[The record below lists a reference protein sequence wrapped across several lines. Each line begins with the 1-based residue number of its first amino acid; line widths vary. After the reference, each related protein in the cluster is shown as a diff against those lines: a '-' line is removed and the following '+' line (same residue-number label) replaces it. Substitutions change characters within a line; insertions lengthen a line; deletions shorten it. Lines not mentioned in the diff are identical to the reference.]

1 MIFFPFPMS
10 SDTPEPTPN
19 MPPTPEGQ
27 REELA
32 RLQAEHERLQ
42 GELETMQTRLSDLS
56 SRLETL
62 SKPKPRKVRPRKRQ
76 AVTPTDDEA
85 LHAQVATAP
94 ETPTVKEPS
103 PEPAEISPPEPEPK
117 AQAEPQAAPTPADL
131 GTTLTRAK
139 SSTPPPIP
147 STEESV
153 VVEETKK
160 PAPPPLPEEAQ
171 TTTTSMESMDSESVP
186 TQDSATN
193 SGLDEDDTVETRW
206 GVYLLR
212 IGVVLFLLSLAFAGN
227 YAYQEWFVHLTAGTK
242 VTLLY
247 VLCALVLG
255 LGKWM
260 ESFASGVQQFG
271 SGLGAA
277 GLAGLYYVTFAAH
290 YTERLRVIES
300 PILAGVLLLAWAGFV
315 FYLAERRSSQWLA
328 LVAVALAYFSTAI
341 GPAGWFAA
349 GANVLLA
356 VVSVLLQ
363 LRHRWTSLGAL
374 SLIGVYLSFLCQS
387 ILGLSLV
394 SGRDPLAAIA
404 ADPHHALIVG
414 LIALTAY
421 WITFATASF
430 YARPEIQP
438 PLQRTLLLTLNNA
451 LWIGLGWLL
460 LVRLDFAHVIGEA
473 LLAAGTLLLI
483 AAVKARWLVAA
494 ARPTVPA
501 YTAQGLAVF
510 TVGLMLTFTG
520 TTQALLLGT
529 ELLLVLFTATSTG
542 NRILRYASLV
552 LAPCVTG
559 TALYALELGQISAP
573 AALGTAAILL
583 FSGWWAKF
591 HHRETSWRQEQVDWF
606 SANGL
611 GLLTCSLVMLYH
623 GDQRLLLLSV
633 EFAVV
638 LLFAVGSTSYL
649 LRVATH
655 LLGAIVLAV
664 AGGLILLGTVT
675 WVMGLSVALLFWGA
689 WWAQHQTL
697 AINKWTPADI
707 GWLSAL
713 ALALGYQWLHEVI
726 PPEVIWPLLG
736 AITLG
741 LSVTTRW
748 HQIPTLT
755 YLSQLYFLLACTNL
769 AGPLLAYSKDPALAP
784 AWWQPAALIVIG
796 LMLSTWWQRT
806 RVLRNEDFSLAMRLI
821 DAAAVVSLFYL
832 WLEPRVDANTWMLLA
847 SGLTLGLSAYGLWR
861 REWLLATLAQG
872 LVLAAVLE
880 LFLRAGSG
888 INWPA
893 ALFPTATMI
902 GLALAAETLLPRALS
917 KLSDPV
923 SEAYRAWV
931 AVIHYAAS
939 LYRIVAVF
947 LGVRL
952 INTYVPDAERGWVFA
967 LLGFAIL
974 ATNGWRMQNLRFL
987 GAALYFIIALGRWM
1001 NPFDPS
1007 SALHWPNWL
1016 GLGLILLA
1024 PVLTRRVRA
1033 QLPLLTTGA
1042 NGSRQE
1048 RRDWE
1053 RIAIFCLRLFA
1064 VFALWVQASRLI
1076 DAQLGTSYLTIAWAL
1091 TALVVLGGGFLV
1103 RERLLRWFGLIIL
1116 ALSLLRFGAI
1126 DLWGFDTLYRL
1137 VSASA
1142 LTLVVLL
1149 LAFLY
1154 SKYAGKPK
1162 R

>member
-1 MIFFPFPMS
+1 MIFLPTQMS
-10 SDTPEPTPN
+10 SESPDPVPGQPNPPES
-19 MPPTPEGQ
+19 Q

-42 GELETMQTRLSDLS
+42 GELETIQTRLTDLS

-62 SKPKPRKVRPRKRQ
+62 AKPKPRQVRPRKRKP
-76 AVTPTDDEA
+76 ATPADDEA
-85 LHAQVATAP
+85 LHAPREDATDTRANDGLSKDPVAEPIATAP
-94 ETPTVKEPS
+94 DSEPESEPQPEVTTVPADLGATLVQAKTSPAEETPSEPALTVEEKKTPTPPPIPEEAQVQSTPESPEAPEPS
-103 PEPAEISPPEPEPK
+103 PEPK
-117 AQAEPQAAPTPADL
+117 QQ
-131 GTTLTRAK
+131 
-139 SSTPPPIP
+139 
-147 STEESV
+147 
-153 VVEETKK
+153 
-160 PAPPPLPEEAQ
+160 
-171 TTTTSMESMDSESVP
+171 
-186 TQDSATN
+186 
-193 SGLDEDDTVETRW
+193 LDEDEDTVETRW

-227 YAYQEWFVHLTAGTK
+227 YAYQEWFVHLTPGTK

-247 VLCALVLG
+247 ILCALVLG
-255 LGKWM
+255 LGKWL
-260 ESFASGVQQFG
+260 ERFPDGVRHFG

-300 PILAGVLLLAWAGFV
+300 PILAGILLLAWTGLV
-315 FYLAERRSSQWLA
+315 FYLAERRGSQFLA
-328 LVAVALAYFSTAI
+328 LAAVALAYFSTTI

-356 VVSVLLQ
+356 CVSVFLQ
-363 LRHRWTSLGAL
+363 LRHRWTALGAL
-374 SLIGVYLSFLCQS
+374 SLVGVYLSFLCQS
-387 ILGLSLV
+387 ILGISLV
-394 SGRDPLAAIA
+394 SGSDPLATLLT
-404 ADPHHALIVG
+404 DPDGALIIG
-414 LIALTAY
+414 LTALTAY

-430 YARPEIQP
+430 FARPEIQP
-438 PLQRTLLLTLNNA
+438 ALQRTVLLTLNNA
-451 LWIGLGWLL
+451 LWIGLGWLYL
-460 LVRLDFAHVIGEA
+460 ARLGYDDFIGEA
-473 LLAAGTLLLI
+473 LLVAGTLLLI
-483 AAVKARWLVAA
+483 TALKARWWFEAA
-494 ARPTVPA
+494 KPTVPA

-529 ELLLVLFTATSTG
+529 ELLLVLFTATST
-542 NRILRYASLV
+542 NSRVLRYASLV

-559 TALYALELGQISAP
+559 TALYALDMAQISAP

-611 GLLTCSLVMLYH
+611 GLLTCSLVMLYQ
-623 GDQRLLLLSV
+623 GDQRLLLLSI
-633 EFAVV
+633 EFAIV

-664 AGGLILLGTVT
+664 AGGMILLSTVT
-675 WVMGLSVALLFWGA
+675 WVMALSVGLLFWGA

-713 ALALGYQWLHEVI
+713 ALALGYQWLHEII
-726 PPEVIWPLLG
+726 PPEAIWPLLG
-736 AITLG
+736 AIALG

-755 YLSQLYFLLACTNL
+755 YLSQLYFLLAFTNS
-769 AGPLLAYSKDPALAP
+769 AGPLLAYAKDPALAP
-784 AWWQPAALIVIG
+784 HWWQPAALIVIG
-796 LMLSTWWQRT
+796 LMLSTWWQRN

-821 DAAAVVSLFYL
+821 DAAAVVGLFYL
-832 WLEPRVDANTWMLLA
+832 WLEPRVEANTWMLLA
-847 SGLTLGLSAYGLWR
+847 SGLTLALSTYGLWR

-880 LFLRAGSG
+880 LFLRAGNG
-888 INWPA
+888 ISWPA

-902 GLALAAETLLPRALS
+902 GLALAAETLLPRALA

-923 SEAYRAWV
+923 SAAYHAWV
-931 AVIHYAAS
+931 KLIQYAAT

-952 INTYVPDAERGWVFA
+952 INAYVPDAERGWVFA
-967 LLGFAIL
+967 SLGFAIL
-974 ATNGWRMQNLRFL
+974 ATNGWRMQNFRFL
-987 GAALYFIIALGRWM
+987 GAALYFLIALGQWM
-1001 NPFDPS
+1001 NPFATG

-1033 QLPLLTTGA
+1033 KLPPLSSA
-1042 NGSRQE
+1042 SNGQRQE

-1076 DAQLGTSYLTIAWAL
+1076 EAQLGASYLTIAWAL